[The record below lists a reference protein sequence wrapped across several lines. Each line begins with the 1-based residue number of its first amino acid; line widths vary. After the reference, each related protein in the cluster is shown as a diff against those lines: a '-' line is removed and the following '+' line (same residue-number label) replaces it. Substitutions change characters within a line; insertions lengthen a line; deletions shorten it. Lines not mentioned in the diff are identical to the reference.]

1 MHILKMLGLFLLQVF
16 IATVLLATVST
27 LVVIVDDRWGGSS
40 QRLLAPIYGIYIQ
53 IRLLPLYGL
62 ITSIFAIAYKDLP
75 YKAKNFGIF
84 LPSISFCFVGL
95 PIVYIWFEC
104 LGFVM
109 LISVLSN
116 FISSAILIGF
126 WNKRIGL
133 TYKYH

>member
-1 MHILKMLGLFLLQVF
+1 MLGLFLLQIF
-16 IATVLLATVST
+16 IATVLLAIVST

-75 YKAKNFGIF
+75 YKAKSIGIF

-95 PIVYIWFEC
+95 PIVYIWFEW

-109 LISVLSN
+109 MASALGHLLS
-116 FISSAILIGF
+116 STLLYRF
-126 WNKRIGL
+126 WNRMMAPSPVG
-133 TYKYH
+133 